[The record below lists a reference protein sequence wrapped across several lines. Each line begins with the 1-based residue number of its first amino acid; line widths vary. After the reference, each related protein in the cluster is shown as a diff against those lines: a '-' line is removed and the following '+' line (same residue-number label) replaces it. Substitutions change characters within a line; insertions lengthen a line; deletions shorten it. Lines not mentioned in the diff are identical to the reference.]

1 MTMARSSLEN
11 YPSLVSFKYLKQSL
25 RKGIEKDNAR
35 SLIWCTL
42 TSISTP
48 VSDTEKDISL
58 IGLYEDTSLSA
69 RSLYDSIT
77 AKHKAK
83 VDSYPILDPS
93 INEEA
98 VYVKETSQLLCFLL
112 QQRPNKGRP
121 DFFFPLI
128 RLLVKVTSKV
138 DMTYLILTDL
148 LANKEKKYLDA
159 TPMGIFVTNYTFR
172 EIVKQSMPKTA
183 AVLDHIGALK
193 AEYLQMIFQDFCV
206 ELLPEPHVKRIVDA
220 YLLEG
225 IKVLYRYGLA
235 ILRGYKKLIKANQF
249 SSGEELWLAVK
260 TASANCG
267 GVLLT
272 HLLDLPQRLPY
283 PLQFSVGTN
292 ASKLNE
298 SFICSEAITELAYED
313 ATGAASKLKSSSSGS
328 VLSRSILLSLRDEA
342 VSQAPAG
349 IVELQNKLQED
360 DFDLHEL
367 ESETETGGAV
377 GKGKGK
383 GQAVLVMEALKM
395 HEQGPRTGNSM

>member
-11 YPSLVSFKYLKQSL
+11 YPTLVSFKYLKQSL

-35 SLIWCTL
+35 SLIWCIL

-98 VYVKETSQLLCFLL
+98 VYIKETSQLLCFLL

-298 SFICSEAITELAYED
+298 ALIRSEAITELAYED

-349 IVELQNKLQED
+349 IVELQNKLQGD
-360 DFDLHEL
+360 DSDSHEL

-383 GQAVLVMEALKM
+383 GLAVLVMEALKM